1 MESSLVEHDRYIR
14 SLSKLKDQ
22 TDRQI
27 IQKMVETRNSMTHNK
42 YLKIVYN
49 DYKTYFDRLVE
60 EKHAQIKT
68 LEAIYAHLNDITLEN
83 LKKHTSN
90 DNIQKDK
97 KEILRE
103 IRRIKHDLNIFMNI
117 DAGKT
122 YDIKKGGGGDTSS
135 SSSDS
140 DILVDTSDSETETT
154 SSSSSSSSSSDSSS
168 DNEVDTNS
176 ETEASSSS
184 SSSSSS
190 NSSES
195 ESEREDD
202 DV

>member
-1 MESSLVEHDRYIR
+1 MSETGPSLVEHDRYIR

-22 TDRQI
+22 TERQI

-60 EKHAQIKT
+60 EKRAQIKT
-68 LEAIYAHLNDITLEN
+68 LEAIYTHLNNIMIEN
-83 LKKHTSN
+83 LKKHTNKLGN

-103 IRRIKHDLNIFMNI
+103 IRRIKHDLNIFMKI
-117 DAGKT
+117 DAGKR
-122 YDIKKGGGGDTSS
+122 YDIKKGGGGDNDPPSSS

-140 DILVDTSDSETETT
+140 DSVSDSDSDNIPVDNDSETETG
-154 SSSSSSSSSSDSSS
+154 
-168 DNEVDTNS
+168 
-176 ETEASSSS
+176 S

-190 NSSES
+190 NSSSSSS
-195 ESEREDD
+195 ETSSSENEDD
-202 DV
+202 NDD

>member
-1 MESSLVEHDRYIR
+1 MSETGSSLVEHDRYIR

-22 TDRQI
+22 TERQI

-68 LEAIYAHLNDITLEN
+68 LEAIYAHLNDIMLEN
-83 LKKHTSN
+83 LKKHTNKLGN

-103 IRRIKHDLNIFMNI
+103 IRRIKHDLNIFMKI
-117 DAGKT
+117 DAGKR
-122 YDIKKGGGGDTSS
+122 YDIKKGGGGDNQDLPSSSSS

-140 DILVDTSDSETETT
+140 DSDSDDIPVDSDSETETGNSSSETSNSSET
-154 SSSSSSSSSSDSSS
+154 SSSSSSSSS
-168 DNEVDTNS
+168 
-176 ETEASSSS
+176 ETS
-184 SSSSSS
+184 
-190 NSSES
+190 SSES
-195 ESEREDD
+195 DD
-202 DV
+202 DD